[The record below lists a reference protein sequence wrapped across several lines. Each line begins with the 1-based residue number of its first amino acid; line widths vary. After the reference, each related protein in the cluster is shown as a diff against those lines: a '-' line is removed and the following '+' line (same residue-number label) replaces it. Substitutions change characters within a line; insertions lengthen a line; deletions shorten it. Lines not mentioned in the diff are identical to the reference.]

1 MGPEAAAQDVY
12 CPESFN
18 FSHKFLLW
26 CLMFP
31 NTAAV
36 PDFRLLRG
44 NVLICGSLG
53 LFDYFAALFNC
64 LVYIIIILPAGFNQ
78 EYLSRFLL
86 KLASQ
91 HHI

>member
-1 MGPEAAAQDVY
+1 MFIVQKVSTQVSP
-12 CPESFN
+12 
-18 FSHKFLLW
+18 
-26 CLMFP
+26 LMFD
-31 NTAAV
+31 V
-36 PDFRLLRG
+36 SKHCCCSRLLRG

-64 LVYIIIILPAGFNQ
+64 LVYIIIIILPAGFNQ